1 MAAHRSV
8 RRPVDL
14 DHVVLVHTHACS
26 LPRVQ
31 DLALTHTHL
40 VANEAAIV
48 LTAPVASCGKEPV
61 PATPQTDQSSTGH
74 RYTSFVRMVL
84 TEISLLLLV
93 LFFFVS
99 NPFKVESRNLQNN
112 FF

>member
-1 MAAHRSV
+1 MAGHRSV

-93 LFFFVS
+93 LFFVS
-99 NPFKVESRNLQNN
+99 YPFKVESRNLQNN